1 MEIRLSEFEDYVS
14 PKIYVRGEAYYEE
27 DAVFRLE
34 EKSPGEW
41 VAGVHGS
48 EDYWVKVGLEDGCLD
63 YWECDCPYDGEFCK
77 HVVAVLL
84 EIREKEELKGCFLT
98 AGEAKA
104 QGETYSEVGRML
116 DLMDKETLME
126 FVEGYA
132 ASHPDFGE
140 ALKRHLLP
148 EEKRA
153 GSYREMTA
161 GCFKSTE
168 VWKRRYDESDIDWE
182 ETAYRMKDC
191 FDRAAFFIGQE
202 AWQAAAD
209 IALQTFGSV
218 GENYVDVV
226 YDQDGIAS
234 GLCDEAAEL
243 ILDIVK
249 KDAVPEKVKQDIIRE
264 LQESASWATYKEYG
278 IFDLDS
284 FVLKLR
290 VETADD
296 QTASELLEQWISGHP
311 DSPELGEFVV
321 YRLVILN
328 RAGCTD
334 KVQALVRRYLYLPEV
349 IEWRVV
355 QFISQEEYDQ
365 AVALLD
371 AGIEILKQRDDEWLI
386 CDRMEKKIGIY
397 RQTGNIPALIETAK
411 ELFIREGGDLKYYR
425 LLKEYVPA
433 DSWKMFLEALVRQL
447 ESSSKSYWDLRNLP
461 LIYAEEQD
469 YPRLLTFL
477 QQAKGNR
484 LELLMQYAVHLK
496 GAYPKEVLE
505 LFTEEVRR
513 YAEQNTGREHYE
525 YIAKVFKKM
534 SVFKNGKSTVK
545 VLADDFRTRYCR
557 RPAMLEMLRAFLY
570 NN

>member
-14 PKIYVRGEAYYEE
+14 PKIYARGEAYYEE
-27 DAVFRLE
+27 GAVFRLE

-48 EDYWVKVGLEDGCLD
+48 EDYRVEVDLEDGCLD

-98 AGEAKA
+98 ADEAKA
-104 QGETYSEVGRML
+104 QGKTPSEVGRML
-116 DLMDKETLME
+116 DLMDKEALMK

-132 ASHPDFGE
+132 ASHPDFCE

-153 GSYREMTA
+153 DTYRKMTA
-161 GCFKSTE
+161 GCFKPTE
-168 VWKRRYDESDIDWE
+168 AWKRRYDESDIDWE
-182 ETAYRMKDC
+182 ETAYRMEAC
-191 FDRAAFFIGQE
+191 FDKAAFFIGQG

-209 IALQTFGSV
+209 IALQTFESV

-226 YDQDGIAS
+226 YDQDGIVS
-234 GLCDEAAEL
+234 DFCDEAAGL

-249 KDAVPEKVKQDIIRE
+249 KDAVPEKVKREIIRE
-264 LQESASWATYKEYG
+264 LQGFASWATYKEYG

-296 QTASELLEQWISGHP
+296 QTASELLEQWIAGHP

-321 YRLVILN
+321 YRLEILH
-328 RAGCTD
+328 RAGCPD

-349 IEWRVV
+349 MEWGVE
-355 QFISQEEYDQ
+355 QFISRKEYDQ

-371 AGIEILKQRDDEWLI
+371 AGIEIVKQRDEEWLI

-397 RQTGNIPALIETAK
+397 RQTGNIPALIKTAK
-411 ELFIREGGDLKYYR
+411 GLFISKNGDLKYYR

-433 DSWKMFLEALVRQL
+433 DSWKMFLEDLIQEV
-447 ESSSKSYWDLRNLP
+447 SKSYWGMQNLP

-469 YPRLLTFL
+469 YARLLDFL

-484 LELLMQYAVHLK
+484 LELLMQYAGYLK
-496 GAYPKEVLE
+496 EWYSKEVLE
-505 LFTEEVRR
+505 LFTEEVCR
-513 YAEQNTGREHYE
+513 YAEQNIGRPHYE
-525 YIAKVFKKM
+525 HVARVLKKM
-534 SVFKNGKSTVK
+534 SGFKQGKAAVQA
-545 VLADDFRTRYCR
+545 LAEDFRIRYRR
-557 RPAMLEMLRAFLY
+557 RPAMLEVLGRF
-570 NN
+570 